1 MAVITTAGFRC
12 LNGDEERVIKVLDP
26 WPPRWTTEV
35 RAAIALL
42 MFATLGEENRSIY
55 SASQRRAEREG
66 GRNPKID
73 KWKVFLTLF
82 RIRRLVSAR
91 SLNSFLASTRP
102 LTFWSARYS
111 HRRTILHSPR
121 LPYVAETLD
130 KIVSFALY
138 EEQILSISRDFNIIG
153 FLEASFQSQP
163 SIGKMRIS

>member
-66 GRNPKID
+66 GRNPGID
-73 KWKVFLTLF
+73 KWKVLLTLF
-82 RIRRLVSAR
+82 RIRRLVSAE
-91 SLNSFLASTRP
+91 SLNSFLSTRP
-102 LTFWSARYS
+102 LTFWSARCS

-138 EEQILSISRDFNIIG
+138 EEQILSISRDFHIIG